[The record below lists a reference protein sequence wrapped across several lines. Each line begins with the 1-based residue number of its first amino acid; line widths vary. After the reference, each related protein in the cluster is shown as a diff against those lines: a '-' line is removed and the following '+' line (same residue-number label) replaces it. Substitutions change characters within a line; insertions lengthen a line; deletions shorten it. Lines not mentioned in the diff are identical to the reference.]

1 MSWQEVLR
9 TDPVMASL
17 IDRFGEITHSPA
29 DDEYRRL
36 VVSIINQQLSS
47 ASAAAVR
54 ERVFT
59 ALECEI
65 TPGAVLEA
73 STEELRSAG
82 LSEAKVRYL
91 RNTAEAFQ
99 DRDLT
104 RTGLAGYSNDEVLA
118 ELTSITGIGEWTARM
133 YLMFAL
139 GREDVLPLGDL
150 GIRNGIDDLYGD
162 GSEMSRTE
170 MQSVAERWRP
180 YRTYGCRYVWR
191 HYETDEADR

>member
-1 MSWQEVLR
+1 MTWQATLR
-9 TDPVMASL
+9 DDPVMAGL
-17 IDRFGEITHSPA
+17 IERYGEISHSPA
-29 DDEYRRL
+29 DEEYRRL

-59 ALECEI
+59 ALDGEVS
-65 TPGAVLEA
+65 PAVVLEV
-73 STEELRSAG
+73 STDELRSAG

-91 RNTAEAFQ
+91 RNAAEAFME
-99 DRDLT
+99 RDLT
-104 RTGLAGYSNDEVLA
+104 RQGLADHSDEEVLD
-118 ELTSITGIGEWTARM
+118 ELTSITGIGSWTARM

-150 GIRNGIDDLYGD
+150 GIRNGIEDLYGEGD
-162 GSEMSRTE
+162 EMSRSE
-170 MQSVAERWRP
+170 MRSVAKRWRP

-191 HYETDEADR
+191 QYETDEEDR